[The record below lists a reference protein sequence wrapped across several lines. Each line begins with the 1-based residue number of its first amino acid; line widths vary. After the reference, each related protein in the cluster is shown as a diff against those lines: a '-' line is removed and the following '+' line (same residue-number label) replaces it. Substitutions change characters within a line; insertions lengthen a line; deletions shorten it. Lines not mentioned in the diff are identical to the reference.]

1 MAIETVKPSR
11 GYPIAMLSAVVLS
24 TTAIFIRYLT
34 QTFAMPPLVLAA
46 WRDGFVTLT
55 LLVVLGLFRGSLLS
69 TTSSHK
75 QYLILYGFVLAMFN
89 AFWTTS
95 VALSGAAIATVL
107 AYSSAAFTAL
117 LGWWFFKERLD
128 GTKLIV
134 VALSLTG
141 CALVSG
147 ALDAQIVSLG
157 ILKPA
162 SEFASVQPV
171 SVSTAA
177 AASLESPGSILGI
190 FTGLLSGLCY
200 ALYSLMGRS
209 ASRRGLNP
217 WTTLFYTFA
226 FAGLFLLVINLLPG
240 GLVMG
245 AARRPADLWWLGN
258 SLPGWGALFL
268 LAAGPTVLG
277 FGLYNISLSHLP
289 SSVANLI
296 LTSEPVFTGIVA
308 YLVLGERLSGS
319 QIMGGVMILA
329 GVIVLR
335 LRAGEGLSPP
345 GEY

>member
-1 MAIETVKPSR
+1 MTHESTKLSR
-11 GYPIAMLSAVVLS
+11 GYPIAMLSAAVLS

-46 WRDGFVTLT
+46 WRDVFVTLT
-55 LLVVLGLFRGSLLS
+55 LLVVLGLFRSPLLR
-69 TTSSHK
+69 TTGEHK
-75 QYLILYGFVLAMFN
+75 KYLVIYGFVLAMFN

-107 AYSSAAFTAL
+107 AYSSAAFTVL
-117 LGWWFFKERLD
+117 LGWWFLKERLD
-128 GTKLIV
+128 ASKLV
-134 VALSLTG
+134 VVGLSLTG

-147 ALDAQIVSLG
+147 ALDAQFIALG
-157 ILKPA
+157 ILKPT
-162 SEFASVQPV
+162 SELALTQPL
-171 SVSTAA
+171 SISSTAVA
-177 AASLESPGSILGI
+177 SPGTLWSFLGI

-240 GLVMG
+240 GWVMG
-245 AARRPADLWWLGN
+245 AARTPVDFWWLGN

-277 FGLYNISLSHLP
+277 FGLYNISLTHLP

-308 YLVLGERLSGS
+308 YLVLGERLNGM
-319 QIMGGVMILA
+319 QIIGGVMILA

-335 LRAGEGLSPP
+335 LRAGENLGTP